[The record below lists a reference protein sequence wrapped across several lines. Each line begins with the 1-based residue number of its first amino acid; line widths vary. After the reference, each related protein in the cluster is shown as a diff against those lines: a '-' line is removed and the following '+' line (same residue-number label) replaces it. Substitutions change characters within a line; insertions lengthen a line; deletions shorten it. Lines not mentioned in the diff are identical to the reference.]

1 MHAAKLEDAI
11 QRGLGMA
18 ARHTGGEYR
27 LFRPTRPHH
36 ALSPANQRLALRVT
50 FSPLTGGFRMPVGFG
65 HPGWSGLLDTA
76 YTRPGDYLVAAETPV
91 GVQPAIWFIAA
102 QQPLL
107 PAFCLRV
114 TREISIT
121 RPDGAQS
128 IGISSYGGAARL
140 QLLNVVTRW
149 PASVLLSEGRGS
161 TPAAIPGDITPG
173 SWSVLF
179 PTVGDVQIKIN
190 DRITDDLGR
199 AAIVAAAELTDLG
212 WRLTAREVNV

>member
-1 MHAAKLEDAI
+1 MQAARLQDAI
-11 QRGLGMA
+11 QRGLGIA
-18 ARHTGGEYR
+18 ARHTGGSYR
-27 LFRPTRPHH
+27 LFRPTQPHH
-36 ALSPANQRLALRVT
+36 ALSPSNQRLALNVT
-50 FSPLTGGFRMPVGFG
+50 FAPLTGDFRAPVAFG

-76 YTRPGDYLVAAETPV
+76 YTRPGDYLVASAPPV
-91 GVQPAIWFIAA
+91 GGQPAIWFIAA
-102 QQPLL
+102 QQALL

-121 RPDGAQS
+121 RPDAAQS
-128 IGISSYGGAARL
+128 VGISSSGGGARS
-140 QLLNVVTRW
+140 QVVSVVTQW

-161 TPAAIPGDITPG
+161 NPAALPGDVTPG

-179 PTVGDVQIKIN
+179 PTAADLQIKIN

-199 AAIVAAAELTDLG
+199 TAIVAAAELIDLG